1 MEPESHAFW
10 QGNRTFKFKPPILG
24 FYVCFGRDIFVWWYT
39 WGHTQDVPGFV
50 THHSALH
57 IWYLVHPKCAQKT
70 SKSFLGTTNDGHTSV
85 STSPLLKRRWLPI
98 YVFLISSLC
107 SCQLLWHVHPVRA
120 CSGHMG
126 CIAFFFGR
134 GFWCP
139 SPTPKTFDF
148 ARGRQG
154 PANRIL

>member
-1 MEPESHAFW
+1 MEPESHAFLE
-10 QGNRTFKFKPPILG
+10 GKPNIQTSHFGILCLFWTRYLCLG
-24 FYVCFGRDIFVWWYT
+24 IYL
-39 WGHTQDVPGFV
+39 GHTQDVPGFV

-57 IWYLVHPKCAQKT
+57 IWFIQNVLRKSLRAFWGT
-70 SKSFLGTTNDGHTSV
+70 SNDQHTSV
-85 STSPLLKRRWLPI
+85 STSPLLKRSWLPI

-126 CIAFFFGR
+126 CIACFLGG
-134 GFWCP
+134 GFVSQP
-139 SPTPKTFDF
+139 DTKKTFDF
-148 ARGRQG
+148 ARGSQG